1 MFNVG
6 DRVELLLEQYSETGP
21 HHGFWMRKGQQG
33 VVKGIFYNKDMKP
46 NLLSVE
52 FDSGQCCMVYAA
64 ALFLVVVEKPKGF
77 ALGDRVRLTKDM
89 KPWAPKGFALG
100 DRVRLTKDMKPWAG
114 KHEPGVVV
122 GLTQTFNPVC
132 GIVISVKFENGRI
145 LVVPVDS
152 LEPALPAQATQAA
165 AQAPSVV
172 FGEAKAALP
181 AQATQAVP
189 QDPSVVSREAKAA
202 MDTLKHL
209 GYIYKGGMWTPPAVD
224 PVVAA
229 RERCWDILMAAI
241 KNYNK
246 LHQKP

>member
-1 MFNVG
+1 
-6 DRVELLLEQYSETGP
+6 
-21 HHGFWMRKGQQG
+21 MRKGQQG
-33 VVKGIFYNKDMKP
+33 VVKGIFYNTAMKP

-52 FDSGQCCMVYAA
+52 FDSGQCCMVYAD

-89 KPWAPKGFALG
+89 KPWAA
-100 DRVRLTKDMKPWAG
+100 
-114 KHEPGVVV
+114 KHQPGVVV
-122 GLTQTFNPVC
+122 GLTQTFNPV
-132 GIVISVKFENGRI
+132 GDIVISVEFEDVEFEDGMV

-165 AQAPSVV
+165 
-172 FGEAKAALP
+172 
-181 AQATQAVP
+181 P
-189 QDPSVVSREAKAA
+189 QDPSVVFGEAKAA

-229 RERCWDILMAAI
+229 MEADRWARWERRLKECTLINSALHYGATCDQQWEFTPADRALCWDRLMAAI

-246 LHQKP
+246 IPQKP

>member
-89 KPWAPKGFALG
+89 KPWAPK
-100 DRVRLTKDMKPWAG
+100 
-114 KHEPGVVV
+114 HEPGVVV

-132 GIVISVKFENGRI
+132 DNVISFENGRI

-152 LEPALPAQATQAA
+152 LEP
-165 AQAPSVV
+165 
-172 FGEAKAALP
+172 ALP

-229 RERCWDILMAAI
+229 RERCWDIIMAAI